1 MKGPRFD
8 PWRAHQRLIP
18 TPRGGASRAGYTRI
32 MQRNAFI
39 LFGVALVA
47 IAVGVAVFISGG
59 SDSFSSTSLAD
70 SQQSAVIVPFIT
82 LAEGPQSKIVSR
94 GSYLIDTQ
102 EELAELWKLIEE
114 PPPVP
119 TVDFS
124 TKVVVAVFA
133 GEVPTAG
140 YDIAVAE
147 VEDADK
153 RMVKI
158 ELTRPDEGCVLAQS
172 MTAPYQVIEL
182 PKTSLLF
189 THADTWVIKSCE

>member
-1 MKGPRFD
+1 
-8 PWRAHQRLIP
+8 
-18 TPRGGASRAGYTRI
+18 
-32 MQRNAFI
+32 
-39 LFGVALVA
+39 
-47 IAVGVAVFISGG
+47 
-59 SDSFSSTSLAD
+59 
-70 SQQSAVIVPFIT
+70 
-82 LAEGPQSKIVSR
+82 
-94 GSYLIDTQ
+94 
-102 EELAELWKLIEE
+102 
-114 PPPVP
+114 
-119 TVDFS
+119 
-124 TKVVVAVFA
+124 VAVFA

>member
-1 MKGPRFD
+1 VFIAVILEVMRTVLVFVGLVLLAVVAGVFMTSSD
-8 PWRAHQRLIP
+8 
-18 TPRGGASRAGYTRI
+18 RGGPA
-32 MQRNAFI
+32 
-39 LFGVALVA
+39 
-47 IAVGVAVFISGG
+47 AV
-59 SDSFSSTSLAD
+59 T
-70 SQQSAVIVPFIT
+70 VPFT
-82 LAEGPQSKIVSR
+82 ALAEGSR
-94 GSYLIDTQ
+94 SEVTSRVNYLIDTQ